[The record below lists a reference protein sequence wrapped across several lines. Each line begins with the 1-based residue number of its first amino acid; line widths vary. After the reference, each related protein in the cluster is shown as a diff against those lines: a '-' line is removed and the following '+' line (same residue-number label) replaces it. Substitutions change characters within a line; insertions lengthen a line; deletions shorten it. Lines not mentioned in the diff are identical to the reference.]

1 MLWDTSVFI
10 DYLRNSTLAAYHH
23 ELVQTG
29 ALEGYCS
36 VITEAELWAGNRDSE
51 EELRA
56 AAALSY
62 FTVIP
67 VDTNIARLAGNLLN
81 RKSSGEKRAHFRDA
95 LIAATAIQQGETIL
109 TADRGSQIVFGD
121 NADYLVYT

>member
-10 DYLRNSTLAAYHH
+10 DYLRNSTVAAYHH

-29 ALEGYCS
+29 TLEGYCS

-67 VDTNIARLAGNLLN
+67 VDTIIARLAGNLLN

-95 LIAATAIQQGETIL
+95 LIAATAIQMGQTIL
-109 TADRGSQIVFGD
+109 TADRRSQSVFGE
-121 NADYLVYT
+121 NADYLVYM